1 MSEQAPRGYSLV
13 RRLGSG
19 AAGTVYVGKQI
30 SLDRT
35 VALKRIPVSV
45 DLDAT
50 ARAELLIE
58 ARALASMRSPNVIA
72 IYDICFTP
80 DAAWLVTQ
88 YVEGEDLQS
97 IVEVHPQIPPEIAQ
111 RWILQICSALS
122 DAAQKG
128 ITHRDVKPANILI
141 DTEGNALLADFG
153 VADIRRSVANNA
165 TGAALGTPAYMA
177 PEQIRGEATD
187 QRSDLYAAALIAYQ
201 LLVGEHPF
209 LPKATDL
216 GSLYEAQ
223 LHDPAFVGNT
233 PSLNRATRKSL
244 EQALEKDPELRQQGV
259 QVFGDQLG
267 RAFKRGSARRWRGRG
282 WTLAVLTV
290 CVIGAAFGL
299 AVGLFLN
306 Q

>member
-1 MSEQAPRGYSLV
+1 MNEQPPRGYSLV

-30 SLDRT
+30 SLERT

-45 DLDAT
+45 NLDSA

-72 IYDICFTP
+72 IYDIGFTP

-97 IVEVHPQIPPEIAQ
+97 IIEAHPQIPPEIAQ
-111 RWILQICSALS
+111 RWILQICRALS

-165 TGAALGTPAYMA
+165 TGSALGTPAYMA

-223 LHDPAFVGNT
+223 LHESAFADDSTG
-233 PSLNRATRKSL
+233 LNRATRKCL
-244 EQALEKDPELRQQGV
+244 EQALEKDPARRQERV
-259 QVFGDQLG
+259 QVFGDELE
-267 RAFKRGSARRWRGRG
+267 RAFKRASARGWRGRG
-282 WTLAVLTV
+282 WTLAVLAV
-290 CVIGAAFGL
+290 CLVGAAFGL

-306 Q
+306 K